1 MKYSKKTETKKEEK
15 EKFDLQE
22 CFTLWLHKGK
32 KGKKGKKGVKYLSGN
47 THDGNKLVGFFNKKD
62 KEEQSSVRI
71 YDLKEDGSTGE
82 EIVTLWEH
90 KSTKGNDYLSGTTN
104 EKESI
109 IAFYGDEHQEKR
121 PYIRGYFKKD

>member
-1 MKYSKKTETKKEEK
+1 MKYSKKETVKEK

-22 CFTLWLHKGK
+22 CFTLWLHKSK
-32 KGKKGKKGVKYLSGN
+32 NGVKYLTGN
-47 THDGNKLVGFFNKKD
+47 DLNKNKLVGFFNQKKAD
-62 KEEQSSVRI
+62 KQPSVRI

-82 EIVTLWEH
+82 EIITLWEY
-90 KSTKGNDYLSGTTN
+90 KSQQGNDYLSGTTN
-104 EKESI
+104 EKENI

>member
-1 MKYSKKTETKKEEK
+1 MKYSKKEEVKEVKTEEK

-32 KGKKGKKGVKYLSGN
+32 NGVKYLSGN
-47 THDGNKLVGFFNKKD
+47 ANENKIVGFFNNKKND
-62 KEEQSSVRI
+62 KQPSVRI
-71 YDLKEDGSTGE
+71 YDLNEDGSLGVE
-82 EIVTLWEH
+82 LITLWEY
-90 KSTKGNDYLSGTTN
+90 KSNQGNDYLSGKTN
-104 EKESI
+104 ENENI